1 MDTSSPK
8 PEATPTAGNVP
19 EFSVAEI
26 SGAVRRTLEG
36 AFGRVRVRG
45 EITECKRYP
54 SGHIYLSLKDENAKL
69 ESVIWKTSVPRLSVQ
84 PENGVEVI
92 ATGRITT
99 YADRSKYQ
107 MVIDRLEYAGEGA
120 LLARIEKLRA
130 KLAAEGLFETSRK
143 RPLPALPQVVGV
155 VTSEAGAVIQDI
167 RTTIARRFP
176 RRIILWPVPVQG
188 AGAAEKIAAAIAGFG
203 ALPAHGPIPRPDV
216 LIVARGGGSLE
227 DLMAF
232 NEEVVVRAAA
242 ACPIPLIS
250 AVGHETDT
258 TLIDFAAD
266 RRAPTPTAA
275 AERAVPARAELL
287 AALDQTGARLR
298 GADRDASAGATDE
311 LARIIPQLRAAWPEV
326 RLTVRADSG
335 FCRDELLT
343 WCEAHAVDY
352 VIGLQRNSRLVAAVD
367 DALAEVT
374 AACAQSGAPERAFCD
389 LTYRTQRGWSRE
401 RRVVAKAEAL
411 PGLDG
416 PQANPRFVVTS
427 LPAEVL
433 DAQPLYEIL
442 YCARGDMENRI
453 KEQQLMLFADRT
465 SAATLRAN
473 QLRLTFSS
481 VAYTLLAALRRLGLA
496 GTRLATAQCQTIR
509 LTLLK
514 LGARLRVTVRK
525 VWVAFATGC
534 PHAPLFAT
542 VHANLRRR

>member
-1 MDTSSPK
+1 VAGSPDPVGQQRRRSRDAGK
-8 PEATPTAGNVP
+8 ALAGKSTLNRLELTAATPAADERYKKITVDHAAVDRLFVDLFVQAYVTP
-19 EFSVAEI
+19 PAEI
-26 SGAVRRTLEG
+26 TLDLDATDDPVHGQQEG
-36 AFGRVRVRG
+36 RFFQGF
-45 EITECKRYP
+45 Y
-54 SGHIYLSLKDENAKL
+54 GHYCYLPLY
-69 ESVIWKTSVPRLSVQ
+69 IF
-84 PENGVEVI
+84 
-92 ATGRITT
+92 
-99 YADRSKYQ
+99 
-107 MVIDRLEYAGEGA
+107 AGEH
-120 LLARIEKLRA
+120 LL
-130 KLAAEGLFETSRK
+130 
-143 RPLPALPQVVGV
+143 
-155 VTSEAGAVIQDI
+155 
-167 RTTIARRFP
+167 
-176 RRIILWPVPVQG
+176 
-188 AGAAEKIAAAIAGFG
+188 
-203 ALPAHGPIPRPDV
+203 
-216 LIVARGGGSLE
+216 
-227 DLMAF
+227 
-232 NEEVVVRAAA
+232 
-242 ACPIPLIS
+242 C
-250 AVGHETDT
+250 
-258 TLIDFAAD
+258 
-266 RRAPTPTAA
+266 
-275 AERAVPARAELL
+275 
-287 AALDQTGARLR
+287 ARLR
-298 GADRDASAGATDE
+298 GADRDASAGATEE
-311 LARIIPQLRAAWPEV
+311 LARIVTQLRTAWPSV
-326 RLTVRADSG
+326 RITVRADSG

-352 VIGLQRNSRLVAAVD
+352 VIGLQRNSRLVAAVA
-367 DALAEVT
+367 DALAEGT

-473 QLRLTFSS
+473 QLRLTVSS